1 MDDGSNACVFLLA
14 VQVFFFSGYGEKD
27 DGEIDLMAGARSCT
41 VKYVIYINIFF
52 MSLPHLR
59 VAMRRALLTFT
70 ISKHYLSPSRRKRS
84 SLFLID
90 AAPDYPC

>member
-1 MDDGSNACVFLLA
+1 MRIIA
-14 VQVFFFSGYGEKD
+14 VQGFFFSGSGEKD

-41 VKYVIYINIFF
+41 VKYVIYCTSIFF